1 MVNSKECTNLSGYL
15 QKHKRHSAN
24 EQINISLIDIPLTAQ
39 KQKQKK
45 ANLGKE
51 DIVEASY
58 KNNSTV
64 V

>member
-39 KQKQKK
+39 KQKK